1 MPQAVN
7 TECLVYTE
15 EAEEVEPVR
24 SPQLP
29 SGMQAVLFGIGVS
42 ASHSTD
48 SYLCARHACS
58 MNASRSN

>member
-15 EAEEVEPVR
+15 EVEEVEPVR
-24 SPQLP
+24 WPPIP
-29 SGMQAVLFGIGVS
+29 SGVQAVLFGIGIS

-58 MNASRSN
+58 MSGSWGN